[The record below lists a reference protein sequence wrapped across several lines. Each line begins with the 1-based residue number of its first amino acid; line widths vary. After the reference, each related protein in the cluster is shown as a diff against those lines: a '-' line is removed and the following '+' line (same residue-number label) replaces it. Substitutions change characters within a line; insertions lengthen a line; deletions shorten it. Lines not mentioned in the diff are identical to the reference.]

1 MLFWKLLQW
10 SDRSQNIKQKAICN
24 CFMDFVL
31 CFFFFVCR
39 IVIETGIK
47 NAIDINIHRVVIVPS
62 LRCEQFLIFKLHIVF
77 AKCKKSKTIEKSLL
91 KFYVQAKMST
101 SFIPMDSLMDASSS
115 SQDSIKSSGSN
126 NQANKNRKGSLSA
139 VIDKLKSAR
148 HVNDESPPNTPTI
161 SAPPQSISADTNT
174 ITATIPSGQAISKEK
189 TASANTPTLN
199 LTNGN

>member
-1 MLFWKLLQW
+1 MHRENLNQSKNL
-10 SDRSQNIKQKAICN
+10 SCN
-24 CFMDFVL
+24 L
-31 CFFFFVCR
+31 
-39 IVIETGIK
+39 
-47 NAIDINIHRVVIVPS
+47 
-62 LRCEQFLIFKLHIVF
+62 
-77 AKCKKSKTIEKSLL
+77 
-91 KFYVQAKMST
+91 YVQAKMST

-161 SAPPQSISADTNT
+161 SAPPQSISAETNT
-174 ITATIPSGQAISKEK
+174 STTTVPSGQAVSKEK

-199 LTNGN
+199 LSNGN